1 LVEGNRSESR
11 RFVAS
16 VVPSEIRHWT
26 ILRPDYNSGL
36 IHCCSVQTVPV
47 MASAD
52 NQSAN
57 AQPSAGGGR
66 LKGFSLV
73 SGLTLLSRFVGL
85 GRDMLMA
92 GLFGTGW
99 VLDTFT
105 VAFRIPGM
113 FRKLFGEGA
122 MTAAF
127 LPRFVEEDQS
137 CGREAASELFSA
149 VTRRMAGWLTGIIVV
164 AEFCLFLG
172 LLLFD
177 LSDRSE
183 LLIQLTMVLMPYS
196 LLICV
201 AALHCAA
208 LNGVQHFLVPA
219 LLPVVLNIVWLVGGL
234 TAMVCFAGDAD
245 QVWMIALSIIAGG
258 VVQFVFSVLKLRQFG
273 VRLRGG
279 VIPDELRQRVDR
291 LFRQMGPVLFGL
303 SITQLNT
310 FVDSLLA
317 WLLAQPAGVL
327 PETLEPFRLAEG
339 TASALYLG
347 QRMFQ
352 FPLGVFGV
360 ALGTILF
367 PRFARHITASDHRE
381 LGRDILHGL
390 QLVLVVG
397 IPSSVGLWLV
407 AEPITDLLFRRG
419 AFGAE
424 DAQLTVRMVGAYG
437 VGVWVFCGLLI
448 VNRVF
453 YAASDQMTPARQG
466 VICVGL
472 NIVLNIVLLPILKE
486 TALPIASVL
495 ATLFQLGLAMKVLR
509 RRYVA
514 SGYGVFVP
522 VLWRSILAAG
532 LMTGCCLLLA
542 QYSVGDDSTWGRV
555 VRTVLPI
562 AVCVSVYWGCLRC
575 TGLVPKRLL
584 AEPFE

>member
-1 LVEGNRSESR
+1 
-11 RFVAS
+11 
-16 VVPSEIRHWT
+16 
-26 ILRPDYNSGL
+26 
-36 IHCCSVQTVPV
+36 

-57 AQPSAGGGR
+57 AQPPASHGR

-73 SGLTLLSRFVGL
+73 SGLTVLSRFVGL

-99 VLDTFT
+99 ILDTFT
-105 VAFRIPGM
+105 VAFRIPGT
-113 FRKLFGEGA
+113 FRKLFGDGA

-127 LPRFVEEDQS
+127 LPRFVEEDQR

-149 VTRRMAGWLTGIIVV
+149 VTRRMAGWLTAIIVFT
-164 AEFCLFLG
+164 ECCLLFG

-183 LLIQLTMVLMPYS
+183 LLIRLTMVLMPYS

-219 LLPVVLNIVWLVGGL
+219 LLPVVLNLVWLSGGL
-234 TAMVCFAGDAD
+234 TAMACYADDAD
-245 QVWMIALSIIAGG
+245 HVWMIALSIIAGG
-258 VVQFVFSVLKLRQFG
+258 VVQFVFSLWKLRQFG

-279 VIPDELRQRVDR
+279 VISDDMQQRVAQ

-303 SITQLNT
+303 SITQLNS

-327 PETLEPFRLAEG
+327 PEKLEPFRLAEG

-367 PRFARHITASDHRE
+367 PRFTRHITAGDHRG

-397 IPSSVGLWLV
+397 IPSSIGLWLV

-437 VGVWVFCGLLI
+437 VGVCVFCGLLI

-453 YAASDQMTPARQG
+453 YAANDQMTPARQG

-472 NIVLNIVLLPILKE
+472 NIGLNIVLLPILKE

-495 ATLFQLGLAMKVLR
+495 ATLFQLGLAMEVLR
-509 RRYVA
+509 RRYLNG
-514 SGYGVFVP
+514 GYRIFVP
-522 VLWRSILAAG
+522 VLWRSILAAV
-532 LMTGCCLLLA
+532 LMAGCCVLLGK
-542 QYSVGDDSTWGRV
+542 YSVSDDSTWARV
-555 VRTVLPI
+555 VRTVMPI
-562 AVCVSVYWGCLRC
+562 TVCVSVYWGCLRC

-584 AEPFE
+584 SEPFQSGASNAIT